1 MALEE
6 QDREDLLRDGRMMP
20 LRGECVINGVTVV
33 AGFRNRGQ
41 LSLYCGPDPVFQF
54 NAERQL
60 RRVYFQARRFAAENG
75 YLAELTREK
84 RGGKVEFDSKQVDP
98 QTQMIILSC
107 LSDWLC
113 LIRDAVRSNQTDWRI
128 VDGNLSIF
136 KARLLD
142 WFNQVSTV
150 VQIASAPN
158 A

>member
-6 QDREDLLRDGRMMP
+6 QDREDLLRDGRMML
-20 LRGECVINGVTVV
+20 LRGECLIDGVPVV
-33 AGFRNRGQ
+33 VGFRSRGQ

-60 RRVYFQARRFAAENG
+60 RRVYFRSRRFAAENG
-75 YLAELTREK
+75 CLVELTRLQ
-84 RGGKVEFDSKQVDP
+84 RGGKVKFESKQVDP
-98 QTQMIILSC
+98 QTQMNILSC
-107 LSDWLC
+107 LSGWLRE
-113 LIRDAVRSNQTDWRI
+113 IRDAVRSNHTDWRI

-136 KARLLD
+136 RARLSD
-142 WFNQVSTV
+142 WFDQDWSN